1 MMVARLPSQY
11 DAEIPLSCR
20 LSGHF
25 ENFLGENNGKAN
37 D

>member
-1 MMVARLPSQY
+1 MRMMVTQLSSQY

-25 ENFLGENNGKAN
+25 EIF
-37 D
+37 